1 MIVNPVV
8 IDRPLTFLQFL
19 YGIIIRMCIFV
30 YVIICIMF
38 IPKVDFIIWMQRY
51 RVPLWWGVLATG

>member
-8 IDRPLTFLQFL
+8 KDRPLTFLQILFTD
-19 YGIIIRMCIFV
+19 YIRMCIFV